1 MFASFTRHDRID
13 ARMPMTM
20 PPRLAK
26 ASPRLTR
33 ACLTLIALVTIVGCS
48 STEESPYVER
58 PVEQIYNEAY
68 ESALQGD
75 FKKAAPLFDEV
86 ERQHPYSVWATQAQL
101 MAAYSLYQANKYT
114 EAVNALDRFIQLNPS
129 NPNVDYAYYL
139 KGLCYY
145 EQIVDVGRDQK
156 LTTDALASFE
166 EVTRRFPTSKFAR
179 DARLKIDLTRNH
191 LAGKEMSIGRW
202 YLSGGQYLAAIN
214 RFQRVVEQ
222 YDTTDQVPEA
232 LLRLTEAYTALGL
245 QDEAKRTAS
254 VLGHN
259 YPGTVWYEDA
269 YALATTGEARVEA
282 AGSDGWFGWGLGPF

>member
-1 MFASFTRHDRID
+1 M
-13 ARMPMTM
+13 
-20 PPRLAK
+20 PRLRF
-26 ASPRLTR
+26 P
-33 ACLTLIALVTIVGCS
+33 ALALLAVAALAGCS
-48 STEESPYVER
+48 STDETPYVER
-58 PVEQIYNEAY
+58 PVEEIYNEAY
-68 ESALQGD
+68 DAALAGN

-101 MAAYSLYQANKYT
+101 MAAYALYQANKYT
-114 EAVNALDRFIQLNPS
+114 ESVNSLERFIQLNPS

-156 LTTDALASFE
+156 LTRNALDSFE
-166 EVTRRFPTSKFAR
+166 EVIKRFPTSKYAR

-202 YLSGGQYLAAIN
+202 YLTRGQHLAAIN

-232 LLRLTEAYTALGL
+232 LLRLTEAYVALGL
-245 QDEAKRTAS
+245 RDEAKRTAA

-259 YPGTVWYEDA
+259 YPGSEWYEDA
-269 YALATTGEARVEA
+269 FALATTGQARAQAERD
-282 AGSDGWFGWGLGPF
+282 DGWFGWGLGPF

>member
-1 MFASFTRHDRID
+1 MFRSFTRHDRID
-13 ARMPMTM
+13 ARMPMTQ
-20 PPRLAK
+20 PPSLPNTAPRRVRAGLAV
-26 ASPRLTR
+26 
-33 ACLTLIALVTIVGCS
+33 IALAAVVGCS
-48 STEESPYVER
+48 STEETPYVER

-114 EAVNALDRFIQLNPS
+114 EAVNALDRFIQLNQS

-139 KGLCYY
+139 KGLCFY

-156 LTTDALASFE
+156 LTIDALNSFE

-202 YLSGGQYLAAIN
+202 YLSSGQYLAAIN
-214 RFQRVVEQ
+214 RFQRVVERF
-222 YDTTDQVPEA
+222 DTTDQVPEA

-245 QDEAKRTAS
+245 QDEAKRTAA

-269 YALATTGEARVEA
+269 YALATTGEARVESP
-282 AGSDGWFGWGLGPF
+282 SDAGWFGWGLGPF